1 MVLDSPLVTDLAGF
15 RVSLWYQ
22 HEGGYVDAY
31 SPTTGQLLKRNIN
44 SSNAQVARLSMR
56 IEPADD
62 FTITPSYY
70 YQNVRQADRATYS
83 EALGKDKSN
92 FNIAQPD
99 NDRFGI
105 AALSVEY
112 DFKPVSMKL
121 IVSNLDRKQDRID
134 DYSNYGE
141 GREILNN
148 LDVPAGFP
156 PTILPLPAQKGLA
169 TANSFTR
176 NTQDNWTEEV
186 RFTSND
192 KKDDRLSW
200 IGGLYFQSAKQGYVQ
215 DIYEN
220 VAQLFSMYDAL
231 WGGGGALY
239 DPQDPLGGNT
249 SYTESDH
256 FKTTDLALYGEAGF
270 KITPQLTASLG
281 LRLTRTTASFDST
294 LGGWW
299 SGGPA
304 YFTGSD
310 VEHPVTPK
318 AGPSWQATPDA
329 LYYATASKGFRAG
342 GANPSL
348 ASNPTCQSDLAALG
362 GDSAEPLLYKSD
374 SVWSYERG
382 SKQGLAGGAVQV
394 SGSLYWINEGRPRR
408 CHAFAAPRPAAARWT
423 GRAPANRW
431 RRRWNTAARR
441 NCSSAAGRR
450 SRPRCD
456 ARVRTPRGPRP
467 RWPWGSPGTRA
478 NCARRCD
485 LQ

>member
-1 MVLDSPLVTDLAGF
+1 M
-15 RVSLWYQ
+15 
-22 HEGGYVDAY
+22 
-31 SPTTGQLLKRNIN
+31 
-44 SSNAQVARLSMR
+44 
-56 IEPADD
+56 
-62 FTITPSYY
+62 
-70 YQNVRQADRATYS
+70 
-83 EALGKDKSN
+83 
-92 FNIAQPD
+92 
-99 NDRFGI
+99 
-105 AALSVEY
+105 
-112 DFKPVSMKL
+112 
-121 IVSNLDRKQDRID
+121 
-134 DYSNYGE
+134 
-141 GREILNN
+141 
-148 LDVPAGFP
+148 PAGFP

-186 RFTSND
+186 RLTSND

-220 VAQLFSMYDAL
+220 VAQLSSMYDAL

-239 DPQDPLGGNT
+239 DPPDPLGGNT

-270 KITPQLTASLG
+270 KITPQLTVSLG

-294 LGGWW
+294 PGGWW

-318 AGPSWQATPDA
+318 AGLSWQATPDA

-348 ASNPTCQSDLAALG
+348 ASNPTCQSHLAALG

-374 SVWSYERG
+374 SVWSYELG

-394 SGSLYWINEGRPRR
+394 SGSLYWINWNNIQTQVELPTCVNAGQEPPQFDGEDADFVLSA
-408 CHAFAAPRPAAARWT
+408 HAVARDIS
-423 GRAPANRW
+423 
-431 RRRWNTAARR
+431 
-441 NCSSAAGRR
+441 C
-450 SRPRCD
+450 
-456 ARVRTPRGPRP
+456 
-467 RWPWGSPGTRA
+467 
-478 NCARRCD
+478 
-485 LQ
+485 